1 MLSKVSKLPLI
12 GSAFVSRLEKLEIKT
27 IHDLLYHIPVRYD
40 DFSVISKISEIEYE
54 KLVTVTGTVKEMK
67 NIFTRGGFVLQKA
80 TIFDETGEIKATWF
94 NQRYLINSIHKGDQI
109 NLSGKVEKDGFKS
122 PEFEIVKNFCLH
134 TGRLVPVYAETAGI
148 SSKWLRSRINNAL
161 KIIKIDETL
170 DKNILKEHNLIDLK
184 TALFQIHFP
193 DNLEMARLA
202 KKRLAFEELLWA
214 QLEASVRRQKW
225 QENII
230 GNKFLIQ
237 ENKIKNFISKLPFE
251 LTTSQKKVIAEIFSD
266 LKKNIPMNR
275 LLQGDVGSGKTVVA
289 AIAML
294 TAKLNGYQSILM
306 APTEILA
313 NQHFETLN
321 KLGLDVGIATANIK
335 NYKNKNIIVGTH
347 ALLNEKID
355 IKNLG
360 LIVIDEQ
367 HRFGVEQR
375 AKLSQKGKNPHIL
388 TMTATPIPRTV
399 ALTLYGDLD
408 LSIIDEM
415 PQNRLQIKTWVV
427 PNEKRDKAYE
437 WIKKK
442 KTQTFIICPFIEESE
457 TMQSVKAATVEF
469 EKLKKVFEG
478 LRLGLV
484 HGKIKD
490 KNKVLEDF
498 KNKKIDIL
506 VATPVVEVGID
517 IPQATIIM
525 VESADRFGLAQLHQL
540 RGRVGRGDQQSYCLL
555 FTENDASKS
564 RLKYLEKL
572 NNGLKLAEVDFKFRG
587 PGQRF
592 GVAQHGKWGLTIAN
606 FDDLEL
612 IEKTNLFVKKY
623 NLDPYKFPLLQ
634 DRLYKSKMY
643 II

>member
-1 MLSKVSKLPLI
+1 
-12 GSAFVSRLEKLEIKT
+12 
-27 IHDLLYHIPVRYD
+27 
-40 DFSVISKISEIEYE
+40 
-54 KLVTVTGTVKEMK
+54 
-67 NIFTRGGFVLQKA
+67 
-80 TIFDETGEIKATWF
+80 
-94 NQRYLINSIHKGDQI
+94 
-109 NLSGKVEKDGFKS
+109 
-122 PEFEIVKNFCLH
+122 
-134 TGRLVPVYAETAGI
+134 
-148 SSKWLRSRINNAL
+148 
-161 KIIKIDETL
+161 
-170 DKNILKEHNLIDLK
+170 
-184 TALFQIHFP
+184 
-193 DNLEMARLA
+193 
-202 KKRLAFEELLWA
+202 
-214 QLEASVRRQKW
+214 
-225 QENII
+225 
-230 GNKFLIQ
+230 
-237 ENKIKNFISKLPFE
+237 
-251 LTTSQKKVIAEIFSD
+251 
-266 LKKNIPMNR
+266 
-275 LLQGDVGSGKTVVA
+275 
-289 AIAML
+289 ML
-294 TAKLNGYQSILM
+294 TAKLNGYKSILM

-321 KLGLDVGIATANIK
+321 KLGLDVGIVTGSKKIIDSGHGQND
-335 NYKNKNIIVGTH
+335 IIVGTH

-408 LSIIDEM
+408 LSIIDQM
-415 PQNRLQIKTWVV
+415 PHNRLPIKTWVV

-437 WIKKK
+437 WIKKQN
-442 KTQTFIICPFIEESE
+442 TQCFIICPFIEESE

-469 EKLKKVFEG
+469 EKLKKVFDG

-490 KNKVLEDF
+490 KDRVLTDF
-498 KNKKIDIL
+498 RNRKLDIL

-555 FTENDASKS
+555 FSENEANKS

-612 IEKTNLFVKKY
+612 IEKTNQFVKIFSLSPS
-623 NLDPYKFPLLQ
+623 NFPLLMKKIQ
-634 DRLYKSKMY
+634 DKCNFLCYN
-643 II
+643 